1 MYIYREV
8 DGVTEEV
15 APWPGVKLE
24 KDSDGWYSYTQPLWE
39 DAKVIFS
46 NAGGSQNPGQGQA
59 GYDVTDEMWYYQ
71 GVWYT
76 TNPLAPTIKN
86 LSIDKKSPQGVNEAI
101 EISVDAT
108 GNGTLQYKFEV
119 EKDGSYTTIKDYS
132 TNNNATWI
140 PSEVGNYKI
149 KVTVKDSNEMTSEK
163 TTTFVIEKE
172 KLTINDINTNKSE
185 GKVGEALEITIDVKG
200 VGELQY
206 KVSTHEIQQ
215 GWKNLTSKYSTENV
229 IEWTPDKAGTYKI
242 WVDVKDEDG
251 NKESKYITIKV
262 TK

>member
-1 MYIYREV
+1 
-8 DGVTEEV
+8 
-15 APWPGVKLE
+15 
-24 KDSDGWYSYTQPLWE
+24 
-39 DAKVIFS
+39 
-46 NAGGSQNPGQGQA
+46 
-59 GYDVTDEMWYYQ
+59 
-71 GVWYT
+71 
-76 TNPLAPTIKN
+76 
-86 LSIDKKSPQGVNEAI
+86 
-101 EISVDAT
+101 
-108 GNGTLQYKFEV
+108 
-119 EKDGSYTTIKDYS
+119 
-132 TNNNATWI
+132 
-140 PSEVGNYKI
+140 
-149 KVTVKDSNEMTSEK
+149 MTSEK

-185 GKVGEALEITIDVKG
+185 GKVGEALEITIDAKG